1 MYLFKKENT
10 MNDYLTAICT
20 KMLKE
25 DCLSFIILEEK
36 ILLNGLF

>member
-1 MYLFKKENT
+1 
-10 MNDYLTAICT
+10 MNPNLIEVCT